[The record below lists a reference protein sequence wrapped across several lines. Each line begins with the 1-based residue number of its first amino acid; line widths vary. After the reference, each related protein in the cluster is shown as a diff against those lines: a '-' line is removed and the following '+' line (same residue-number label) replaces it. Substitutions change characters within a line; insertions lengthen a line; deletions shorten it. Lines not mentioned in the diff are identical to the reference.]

1 MALIQANFTSS
12 CLKRPVRFNAVIPA
26 DSMFGPPGAAQEQKP
41 LKTVYLLHGY
51 SGSCSYWF
59 TDSVLSAIAQR
70 TGLAIIMANDEN
82 HFYVDDMRRLDLYG
96 EHIGRELVEYTRSIF
111 PLSSKR
117 EDTIIAGVSMGGYG
131 AIRNGLKYNDTFG
144 HIVGIS
150 PALVYDGAGAAPE
163 GSGSG
168 IHRGYFEMVFG
179 DLSKVMESD
188 MNPAVLAKK
197 ILDTGGPVP
206 NLYFA
211 TGFNDML
218 VFTARKLHKELEAI
232 GFPHFYEE
240 GPGSHEGAF
249 FEPHMLAG
257 LERCGLEKRPEFRN
271 PFWVDAQE
279 K

>member
-1 MALIQANFTSS
+1 
-12 CLKRPVRFNAVIPA
+12 V
-26 DSMFGPPGAAQEQKP
+26 
-41 LKTVYLLHGY
+41 
-51 SGSCSYWF
+51 
-59 TDSVLSAIAQR
+59 
-70 TGLAIIMANDEN
+70 
-82 HFYVDDMRRLDLYG
+82 
-96 EHIGRELVEYTRSIF
+96 VEYTRSIF
-111 PLSSKR
+111 PLSNRR

-188 MNPAVLAKK
+188 MNPAVLARK
-197 ILDTGGPVP
+197 ILDTGGSVP

-211 TGFNDML
+211 TGWNDML
-218 VFTARKLHKELEAI
+218 VFTAESSTRSLRPWVSRIFTRKAPAPTKARFSSPTCWRTRALR
-232 GFPHFYEE
+232 
-240 GPGSHEGAF
+240 
-249 FEPHMLAG
+249 AG
-257 LERCGLEKRPEFRN
+257 KKAEFRN